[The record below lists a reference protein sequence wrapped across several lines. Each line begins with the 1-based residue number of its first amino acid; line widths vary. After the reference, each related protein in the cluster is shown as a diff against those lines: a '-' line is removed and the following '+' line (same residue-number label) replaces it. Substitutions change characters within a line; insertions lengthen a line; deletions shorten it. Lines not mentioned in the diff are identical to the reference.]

1 MRRSRRRDSR
11 PGGAAEHRPLLPL
24 LFLAVLVPLLLFF
37 WQGDL
42 GWNWSDEGLH
52 WYQIRRVLH
61 GETPSADLHAY
72 APGRY
77 LWGALFAAVRPDSLL
92 AVRFAAVPF
101 MMLGLLAGLWV
112 LRRQVVV
119 LRDRVLL
126 SLVLALWMF
135 PHYKVYDGAVSLV
148 AVAVAARLAEA
159 PGRGN
164 CLAAGAAAG
173 VFGFIGENHAL
184 YSLAAFAMLLAL
196 IRFRDPK
203 VRLIRAFSFLGAGFL
218 MGLVPYGVMALL
230 RPESGAILAERWAY
244 LLSVRAGSLPTP
256 VPWPWTLRFQS
267 PGWDFAAAFARG
279 AGFVLIPLFLL
290 GVFVRAL
297 RTGKGSPAA
306 VVPSFPAAV
315 VGLVYLRH
323 AFSRPDPEH
332 LAQGSAPFL
341 LAAAAVA
348 GGVPRRWKPWVLPL
362 LLLYALVAVGAEH
375 PGVQAWRE
383 AKTSPRVPHPVGR
396 DVLRLDANT
405 VAGLEIAD
413 RVVKEM
419 VTPGRTLLA
428 MPALSMVYAVHDLPS
443 PIRGTYFLFPSGER
457 VERAMIAELE
467 REAPSCAI
475 LGDFPIDG
483 REELRFSRTHPVLWA
498 WLMSRYEPVLREPF
512 WALYRLY
519 RLKP

>member
-1 MRRSRRRDSR
+1 MRRSRFRVPL
-11 PGGAAEHRPLLPL
+11 PGGVVDHRSLRVLS
-24 LFLAVLVPLLLFF
+24 FLAVLVPLLLFF

-52 WYQIRRVLH
+52 WHQIRRVLH
-61 GETPSADLHAY
+61 GETPSTDLHAY

-92 AVRFAAVPF
+92 AVRFAATPF

-159 PGRGN
+159 PGGRN
-164 CLAAGAAAG
+164 CLLAGAAAG

-184 YSLAAFAMLLAL
+184 YSLAAFAILLAAL
-196 IRFRDPK
+196 RFCDPK
-203 VRLIRAFSFLGAGFL
+203 VRLTRAFPFLGAGFL
-218 MGLVPYGVMALL
+218 LGLVPYGVMALL
-230 RPESGAILAERWAY
+230 RPETGAILVERWAY

-256 VPWPWTLRFQS
+256 VPWPWTLRF
-267 PGWDFAAAFARG
+267 PPLDWDAWASFARG
-279 AGFVLIPLFLL
+279 AGFVLIPLFFL
-290 GVFVRAL
+290 GVVLRVFRA
-297 RTGKGSPAA
+297 GKGSSALSGLPL
-306 VVPSFPAAV
+306 PAAV

-332 LAQGSAPFL
+332 FAQGVAPFL
-341 LAAAAVA
+341 LASAAFA
-348 GGVPRRWKPWVLPL
+348 GGVSRRWKPWVLPL
-362 LLLYALVAVGAEH
+362 LLLYTLVAVGAEH

-405 VAGLEIAD
+405 IAGLGIAD
-413 RVVKEM
+413 RVVKE
-419 VTPGRTLLA
+419 VVAPERTLLA
-428 MPALSMVYAVHDLPS
+428 LPALSMVYAVHDLPS

-457 VERAMIAELE
+457 AERAMIAELE
-467 REAPSCAI
+467 RDPPSGAI

-498 WLMSRYEPVLREPF
+498 WLMSRYEPVFREPF
-512 WALYRLY
+512 WALYRFY